1 MELKCINKNKD
12 KNGKIVSYIL
22 TDKYNS
28 MYEYT
33 GIELKKSMREG
44 RVRVTNLQI
53 DKLGRLIDKSN
64 MEDSKLIEK
73 YEIVKEKIRG
83 NMYIT
88 ETELNELIPDNYMK
102 NRVLKILAQSEDLEE
117 SKTLAI
123 IKYSFKDQ
131 EVMVYTISLEGA
143 KLAMKKIQDENQIYI
158 WDLSLRAISK
168 KGNRFL
174 SEMIGVGSLWESGLV
189 W

>member
-53 DKLGRLIDKSN
+53 DRLGRLIDKN
-64 MEDSKLIEK
+64 MIEDSKLIEM
-73 YEIVKEKIRG
+73 YNIVKEKMREDK
-83 NMYIT
+83 YIT
-88 ETELNELIPDNYMK
+88 EQELNQLIPDVNLR
-102 NRVLKILAQSEDLEE
+102 NRVLKVIAQVEDLKE
-117 SKTLAI
+117 SEQLAI
-123 IKYSFKDQ
+123 IKYSFKNQ
-131 EVMVYTISLEGA
+131 EVIIYTKWMDGA
-143 KLAMKKIQDENQIYI
+143 KLAMESIIEKNDIEI

-174 SEMIGVGSLWESGLV
+174 SEMIGICSL
-189 W
+189 

>member
-53 DKLGRLIDKSN
+53 DKLGRLIDKSH

-73 YEIVKEKIRG
+73 YKIVKEKIRG

-102 NRVLKILAQSEDLEE
+102 NRVLKVLAQSEDLEE

-123 IKYSFKDQ
+123 IKYGFKNQ

-158 WDLSLRAISK
+158 WDFSLRAYTK
-168 KGNRFL
+168 AGNKIL
-174 SEMIGVGSLWESGLV
+174 GDMIGIGSL
-189 W
+189 